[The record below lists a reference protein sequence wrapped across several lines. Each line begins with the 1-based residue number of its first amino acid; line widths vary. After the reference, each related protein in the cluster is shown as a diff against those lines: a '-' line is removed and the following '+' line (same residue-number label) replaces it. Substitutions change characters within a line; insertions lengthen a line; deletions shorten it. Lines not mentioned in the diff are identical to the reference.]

1 MNEHT
6 HIHWRGETAER
17 GENYWRKDRQEKTEE
32 TAGTQSPCYNLRLLC
47 DWWQVFTRK
56 IHTCWFSATAW
67 CHSHW
72 YVEHAL
78 LWQTTRE
85 QRTIEASLSV
95 VNLLFRSET
104 GNHQP
109 SISHLT
115 LSTVNNRTEISDYFS
130 KDAQQLLLIFLFLSD
145 RTSAKVKRG
154 CQGLFWESVFQT
166 NKHKTK
172 KKRIKKYKNWS
183 SFRCS

>member
-6 HIHWRGETAER
+6 HIHWRGGGETAER

-47 DWWQVFTRK
+47 DWWQVFTRQM
-56 IHTCWFSATAW
+56 HTCWFSATAW

-72 YVEHAL
+72 YVERAL

-85 QRTIEASLSV
+85 QRTIEVSLSV
-95 VNLLFRSET
+95 VNLPFRSET

-115 LSTVNNRTEISDYFS
+115 LSAVNNRTEIFYFS
-130 KDAQQLLLIFLFLSD
+130 KEAQQLLLIFLFFKPQNFSKGEKRLSGFIL
-145 RTSAKVKRG
+145 RVCFPNK
-154 CQGLFWESVFQT
+154 QT
-166 NKHKTK
+166 NIKLKN
-172 KKRIKKYKNWS
+172 RIKNIKT
-183 SFRCS
+183 FRCS